1 MVEVVYLDKND
12 AILFDQLISEGLTK
26 EQAIEQMDLMGIENK
41 ITIFTASY
49 GYTHS
54 RPDMIYY
61 DELKEEITPKKSFP
75 WYHGK
80 RRY

>member
-1 MVEVVYLDKND
+1 MDVVNYLDEND
-12 AILFDQLISEGLTK
+12 AILFEQLISEGLTK
-26 EQAIEQMDLMGIENK
+26 EQAIEQMKLMGIENK
-41 ITIFTASY
+41 IVFTPIY
-49 GYTHS
+49 GYTLIE
-54 RPDMIYY
+54 PDMVIY